1 MKRLIALSLLMVVIS
16 FSAFGKEGT
25 IVRGNL
31 EYETPSL
38 VSNISPEYKKYKSGF
53 KLDDKILEF
62 DTKFYSFFWSANREV
77 YNIIKEIFPED
88 VIYDD
93 EGNYIINHIACYFQ
107 PQTGNV
113 AIKYLSF
120 TKNIYNINIDNE
132 INLFFEEFSKRI
144 KYPILDLPELDKS
157 SSFFSILSPKFI
169 DKQIK
174 EEQAKS
180 MEREDIK
187 AEETTFIDR
196 VWNWIV
202 DIFN

>member
-1 MKRLIALSLLMVVIS
+1 MVVIS
-16 FSAFGKEGT
+16 FSAFGKEGAL
-25 IVRGNL
+25 VRGNL

-77 YNIIKEIFPED
+77 YFIIKEIFPED

-93 EGNYIINHIACYFQ
+93 EGNYIISHIACCCQ

-113 AIKYLSF
+113 AILFIRFSRD
-120 TKNIYNINIDNE
+120 IYSLNIDNY
-132 INLFFEEFSKRI
+132 INLFFGEFSKRI
-144 KYPILDLPELDKS
+144 KIHILGSSELDKS
-157 SSFFSILSPKFI
+157 SSFFSILKPNRVDRK
-169 DKQIK
+169 IK

-180 MEREDIK
+180 IEKEDIK
-187 AEETTFIDR
+187 AEETSFLDR
-196 VWNWIV
+196 VWNWV
-202 DIFN
+202 VEIFN

>member
-1 MKRLIALSLLMVVIS
+1 MKRLLILPLLMVVIS

-93 EGNYIINHIACYFQ
+93 EGNYIINYIACYFQ
-107 PQTGNV
+107 PKTGNV
-113 AIKYLSF
+113 AIREISF
-120 TKNIYNINIDNE
+120 KKNIYNLNIDNE

-187 AEETTFIDR
+187 PKETSFLDR

>member
-77 YNIIKEIFPED
+77 YSIIKEIFPED

-93 EGNYIINHIACYFQ
+93 EGNYIINYIACYFQ
-107 PQTGNV
+107 PKTGNV
-113 AIKYLSF
+113 AIREISF

-180 MEREDIK
+180 IEKEDIK

-202 DIFN
+202 GIFN

>member
-1 MKRLIALSLLMVVIS
+1 MKRLIILSLLIVVIS
-16 FSAFGKEGT
+16 FSVFGKEGA

-31 EYETPSL
+31 EYVTPSL
-38 VSNISPEYKKYKSGF
+38 VSNISPEYEEYKSGF

-107 PQTGNV
+107 PKTGNV
-113 AIKYLSF
+113 ASREISF
-120 TKNIYNINIDNE
+120 KKNIYNLNIDNE

-144 KYPILDLPELDKS
+144 KYPILDLPELDTS

-180 MEREDIK
+180 IEREDIK
-187 AEETTFIDR
+187 AEETSFLDR

-202 DIFN
+202 EIFN